1 MLFSMIIIRKDWYCM
16 LLNCI
21 ECGHVVSDKAA
32 ACPNCGCPVSFS
44 LDVTNPAKPYE
55 EKLKPRKRKPRKC
68 RKYKKLPNGFGCI
81 KKLSGNRS
89 RPFAA
94 YPPTKEFNL
103 NGSPVSQPAIG
114 YFEDWYKAFDAL
126 RAFNANPYSLVHEN
140 ITFAELFDLFFKAKY
155 IDNKKRQYSKASINS
170 TKTAFKNCTVLHHRQ
185 FKDLRKHDLQNV
197 IDTCTLKHSS
207 LELIVTLFKQ
217 IYKFAK
223 ENDITDKDYSEFVK
237 INIAD
242 DDESGEPFAQEE
254 LDILWE
260 NKQDRTVQFILVMVY
275 SGFRIKA
282 FETIEIDREEKYF
295 KGGVKTRAGKERIV
309 PIHDSILDYALNFQ
323 PLNFKAN
330 SFRLKEFY
338 PALQKLGIDKTASGK
353 KHTPHDCRHTFSW
366 LCDKYKIDDVSKHML
381 MGHSLGGDIEKSV
394 YSHRTINELR
404 IEINKI
410 KV

>member
-32 ACPNCGCPVSFS
+32 ACPNCGCPVDFP
-44 LDVTNPAKPYE
+44 LI
-55 EKLKPRKRKPRKC
+55 KPRKKPRKH
-68 RKYKKLPNGFGCI
+68 RKYRKLPNGFGSI

-126 RAFNANPYSLVHEN
+126 RTFNANPYSLVHEN

-155 IDNKKRQYSKASINS
+155 IDNKKRIYSKASIDS
-170 TKTAFKNCTVLHHRQ
+170 TKAAFKNCTVLHYRQ

-217 IYKFAK
+217 MYKFAK

-242 DDESGEPFAQEE
+242 DDESGEPFSQKE
-254 LDILWE
+254 LDTLWK
-260 NKQDRTVQFILVMVY
+260 NKQDKAVQFILVMIY

-282 FETIEIDREEKYF
+282 FESMEVNRKGKYF

-309 PIHDSILDYALNFQ
+309 PIHDSILAYALNFQ
-323 PLNFKAN
+323 PENFKVN
-330 SFRLKEFY
+330 CFRSKEFY
-338 PALQKLGIDKTASGK
+338 PTLQKLGIDKTASGK

-366 LCDKYKIDDVSKHML
+366 LCDKYKVDDLSKHLL
-381 MGHSLGGDIEKSV
+381 MGHSLGNDVEKSV
-394 YSHRTINELR
+394 YGHRTLEELR
-404 IEINKI
+404 TEINKI